1 MKGTKILLNSLLI
14 AAMASFSAV
23 SSAQESGLSAELEK
37 GKAIAFD
44 RRKGNCLACH
54 YIQGGALMGTTGPGL
69 VAMKQ
74 RFPDKQTLITQVTDA
89 RIKNKNTIMPP
100 FGAHGILTKEEIE
113 LVVDWLYTL

>member
-1 MKGTKILLNSLLI
+1 MKGKSLLLI
-14 AAMASFSAV
+14 SLLMTGFF
-23 SSAQESGLSAELEK
+23 GLSQSSIAEEKISAADLEK
-37 GKAIAFD
+37 GKEIAFD
-44 RRKGNCLACH
+44 RRRGNCLACH

-74 RFPDKQTLITQVTDA
+74 RFPDKDVLIAQISDA

>member
-1 MKGTKILLNSLLI
+1 MKGTRILLSSLLVTVI
-14 AAMASFSAV
+14 AAFS
-23 SSAQESGLSAELEK
+23 SITLAQESGLSAELAQ

-74 RFPDKQTLITQVTDA
+74 RFPDRQRLITQVTDA
-89 RIKNKNTIMPP
+89 RLNNKNTIMPP
-100 FGAHGILTKEEIE
+100 FGAHGI
-113 LVVDWLYTL
+113 